1 MSGNTGE
8 TPRSSP
14 TAASDADAPKTLVG
28 KKALP
33 RWLGLVA
40 GWFDVVNMQQYG
52 CYCNMM
58 SGNTLNFSM
67 KLGGGPRIPDVPFLL
82 GTFLTFGTGYFVFKA
97 IDNKK
102 EHRGSCTTAAPLV
115 VALFLLA
122 DLLRPRFPDARWHMW
137 SPAAACGMV
146 NAVSTVRL
154 EPAVAFHLRL
164 TGSVGCAGE
173 GQRDHL
179 HDHRP
184 HDVALGLPRRLLP
197 QGPHAKDPR
206 DSRGLCWRALLLCRR
221 VHRWDAAVDGVPSLR
236 VALALAVHDHGAGV
250 RCDPHRA
257 RAAPVARQGHRLE
270 QLAGS
275 CRSLRS
281 DDGHGH
287 SADSV

>member
-154 EPAVAFHLRL
+154 EPPPAFHLQL
-164 TGSVGCAGE
+164 TGGSLGCAGE

-197 QGPHAKDPR
+197 QGRDAKDPR
-206 DSRGLCWRALLLCRR
+206 DSRGVGRRALLLRRR

-250 RCDPHRA
+250 RCDPHRP

-275 CRSLRS
+275 QQEP
-281 DDGHGH
+281 
-287 SADSV
+287 AI

>member
-14 TAASDADAPKTLVG
+14 TAASDANAPKTLLG

-82 GTFLTFGTGYFVFKA
+82 GTFFTFGTGYFVFKA

-102 EHRGSCTTAAPLV
+102 DHRGSCTTAAPLV

-122 DLLRPRFPDARWHMW
+122 DILRPRFPDARWHMW

-154 EPAVAFHLRL
+154 EPPPAFHRW
-164 TGSVGCAGE
+164 
-173 GQRDHL
+173 RDL
-179 HDHRP
+179 FT
-184 HDVALGLPRRLLP
+184 
-197 QGPHAKDPR
+197 
-206 DSRGLCWRALLLCRR
+206 S
-221 VHRWDAAVDGVPSLR
+221 S
-236 VALALAVHDHGAGV
+236 
-250 RCDPHRA
+250 
-257 RAAPVARQGHRLE
+257 
-270 QLAGS
+270 
-275 CRSLRS
+275 
-281 DDGHGH
+281 
-287 SADSV
+287 